1 MRKSELRKQLKE
13 QFKQVVAK
21 DANLT
26 TLAGVFDAMTTQDFP
41 SSVPEAHYQLVEER
55 RKDWKAGTT
64 QGMDWEEVK
73 KRLRKAK

>member
-1 MRKSELRKQLKE
+1 
-13 QFKQVVAK
+13 
-21 DANLT
+21 
-26 TLAGVFDAMTTQDFP
+26 MTTPASP

-64 QGMDWEEVK
+64 QGMDWEELK